1 MGVKGFSP
9 DKGLTLKTSFLE
21 TLYGGQLTSSC
32 IVSRRVIVA
41 FEVKVI
47 LLAYLTNHTSSFVSI
62 HLVFALFLNS
72 QSLVFR
78 SDLISIGD

>member
-1 MGVKGFSP
+1 MAN
-9 DKGLTLKTSFLE
+9 LTL
-21 TLYGGQLTSSC
+21 SC
-32 IVSRRVIVA
+32 IVPRRVIVA

-47 LLAYLTNHTSSFVSI
+47 LLDYLTNHTSSFVSI